1 MTLNF
6 EKISENFLELSS
18 EQRLRIIFLLLEKQ
32 ANIST
37 MAKQLD
43 ATNPEVHRNIS
54 RLLKTGLIKKES
66 DGTYSLSNYG
76 KTVCAQIPSLTFGF
90 VHRKFFENHN
100 FGDMPTQFIQRLGSL
115 QENKT
120 IKGYVKVMEKWKGI
134 HKNAKKFIYNIL
146 SEVPY
151 DSEIVD
157 VVESTL
163 KNNINI
169 KSIFAENTIT
179 PDERKK
185 IFEKK
190 DFGKYIKNEL
200 LERKMLKNI
209 SIGILLNE
217 KESGVIFPNNE
228 GRPDMEQ
235 MFYSTDADFHQW
247 CLDFFNYNWN
257 ISGSFQESKL
267 KE

>member
-18 EQRLRIIFLLLEKQ
+18 EQRLRIIFLLLEKR

-43 ATNPEVHRNIS
+43 AKNPEVHRNIS
-54 RLLKTGLIKKES
+54 RLLKIGLIKKES

-76 KTVCAQIPSLTFGF
+76 KTVCTQIPSLTFGF

-100 FGDMPTQFIQRLGSL
+100 FGDMPTQFIQRLASL
-115 QENKT
+115 QENKI
-120 IKGYVKVMEKWKGI
+120 IKGYVKVMERWKGI
-134 HKNAKKFIYNIL
+134 HKNAKKFIYNVL

-151 DSEIVD
+151 DNEIID
-157 VVESTL
+157 AVESKL
-163 KNNINI
+163 KNNIKI
-169 KSIFAENTIT
+169 KSIFAQNTIT
-179 PDERKK
+179 LDERKT

-190 DFGKYIKNEL
+190 NFGKYVKDGL

-209 SIGILLNE
+209 SLGILLNE
-217 KESGVIFPNNE
+217 KESCVIFPNNE

-235 MFYSTDADFHQW
+235 MFYSTDSDFHQW
-247 CLDFFNYNWN
+247 CLDFFNYSWN

-267 KE
+267 NE